1 MADLFNSDSDSDI
14 EPASAE
20 ARGAVLDQLRRQ
32 ADETFARGPV
42 VGPPAIELHWRRVG
56 RAFAEVTLSLASAGS
71 YTLRWSVPGVATP
84 PQTATGRWRRDG
96 SALTLAPC
104 VDELSAY
111 EWLDDGKLV
120 VTVDGEAHVSLP
132 PRHVVKG
139 P

>member
-1 MADLFNSDSDSDI
+1 MGSANLIIYTRSSNVVLFSLYAHSSR
-14 EPASAE
+14 PYPSKSH
-20 ARGAVLDQLRRQ
+20 VKRRV
-32 ADETFARGPV
+32 GPV
-42 VGPPAIELHWRRVG
+42 VGPTAIELHWRRVG

>member
-20 ARGAVLDQLRRQ
+20 ARGAVLDRLRRQ

-42 VGPPAIELHWRRVG
+42 VGPTAIELHWRRVG

-96 SALTLAPC
+96 SALTLAP
-104 VDELSAY
+104 LS
-111 EWLDDGKLV
+111 LI
-120 VTVDGEAHVSLP
+120 HI
-132 PRHVVKG
+132 
-139 P
+139 

>member
-42 VGPPAIELHWRRVG
+42 VGPTAIELHWRRVG

-84 PQTATGRWRRDG
+84 RARVACEPATRPLRHRSVVPNLSSDLIRR
-96 SALTLAPC
+96 T
-104 VDELSAY
+104 
-111 EWLDDGKLV
+111 
-120 VTVDGEAHVSLP
+120 
-132 PRHVVKG
+132 R
-139 P
+139 

>member
-1 MADLFNSDSDSDI
+1 
-14 EPASAE
+14 
-20 ARGAVLDQLRRQ
+20 
-32 ADETFARGPV
+32 
-42 VGPPAIELHWRRVG
+42 
-56 RAFAEVTLSLASAGS
+56 VTLSLASAGS

>member
-20 ARGAVLDQLRRQ
+20 ARGAVLDRLRRQ

-42 VGPPAIELHWRRVG
+42 VGPTAIELHWRRVG

-120 VTVDGEAHVSLP
+120 E
-132 PRHVVKG
+132 
-139 P
+139 